1 MSEEQS
7 EIASQETAKIRVP
20 RLTAERS
27 LPQANAEVL
36 VKIIKGYAV
45 ASNGGE
51 TQVNY
56 KDVASAAN
64 IPPTRVS
71 ANNRFLED
79 SEILTSPK
87 YGYYLPTEGAV
98 RFARESAWDEAGA
111 KAHLSKIVSRCWY
124 GQVAIQNMTLRP
136 SLNRSE
142 FKKSLA
148 IKCGASE
155 GDSSALDFLIDF
167 VVYTGLVE
175 EAENGA
181 LTRGNLDEVQEET
194 PSVAPTVAS
203 PTSPGV
209 IADKGPMRVEAPKS
223 GEVSLVIHFHVSSF
237 EELTPEHASRL
248 KQWIESFKG
257 MPGSLEVKIAA
268 GESQDKAD

>member
-1 MSEEQS
+1 MSESEIQS
-7 EIASQETAKIRVP
+7 EESLKPRVP

-27 LPQANAEVL
+27 LPQASAEAL

-51 TQVNY
+51 AQVNY
-56 KDVASAAN
+56 KDVASAAG

-71 ANNRFLED
+71 ANNRFLEE

-87 YGYYLPTEGAV
+87 YGFYLPSEGAV
-98 RFARESAWDEAGA
+98 RFAREAAWDEAGA
-111 KAHLSKIVSRCWY
+111 KAHLRRIVSRCWY
-124 GQVAIQNMTLRP
+124 GQVAIQNLTLRP
-136 SLNRSE
+136 SLSRSE

-155 GDSSALDFLIDF
+155 GDSNALDFLIDF

-175 EAENGA
+175 AAENGT
-181 LTRGNLDEVQEET
+181 LSRGNLDEVPQALRST
-194 PSVAPTVAS
+194 PSPAGSPAS
-203 PTSPGV
+203 SIVTAGE
-209 IADKGPMRVEAPKS
+209 GPVTVEAPKS
-223 GEVSLVIHFHVSSF
+223 GEVSLVIHLHVSSF
-237 EELTPEHASRL
+237 EELTPDHASRL
-248 KQWIESFKG
+248 KQWMESLKG
-257 MPGSLEVKIAA
+257 MPGSLEVKLAA